1 MAMLQ
6 VTDLKVN
13 YGVIQ
18 AIKGVSFEVN
28 EGEVIASSEQ
38 RSRKDHDPSYG
49 HRPDRAEVR

>member
-28 EGEVIASSEQ
+28 EGEWYAIPGFCWRTSLQV
-38 RSRKDHDPSYG
+38 HWM
-49 HRPDRAEVR
+49 

>member
-28 EGEVIASSEQ
+28 VVIPCLENQSFVKKAGFFICYILLF
-38 RSRKDHDPSYG
+38 P
-49 HRPDRAEVR
+49 A